1 MNSTDSRIRQL
12 IVTPIAFSDPPLL
25 NSSGVHE
32 PLALRCVLQLVL
44 EDGTVGLGETP
55 AATTGSNVCWPPGR

>member
-1 MNSTDSRIRQL
+1 MNSTDSRIRRFV
-12 IVTPIAFSDPPLL
+12 VTPIAISDPPLL

-44 EDGTVGLGETP
+44 KACRDSTCCFP
-55 AATTGSNVCWPPGR
+55 FCGSLV